1 MPINR
6 RPPSR
11 IVMVDNY
18 LVRQDSIHDNTYN
31 FPRKT
36 FLDYVLCRT
45 RF

>member
-11 IVMVDNY
+11 IIMVDNY
-18 LVRQDSIHDNTYN
+18 LVRQDSIHNYTYS
-31 FPRKT
+31 PPPKT
-36 FLDYVLCRT
+36 FLDYILCRA